1 MPPLLTVPEVAPM
14 LRLSVRRAYELAAA
28 GSLPG
33 LRKLGPRTYRVASSE
48 LEAFLGEPVTPAAT
62 APAHTRGEG

>member
-1 MPPLLTVPEVAPM
+1 M

-33 LRKLGPRTYRVASSE
+33 LRKLGPRTYRVAAAE
-48 LEAFLGEPVTPAAT
+48 LAAFVGAPVQREAD
-62 APAHTRGEG
+62 R